1 MKVCKFGG
9 TSLASA
15 PQINKAVEIIRADSE
30 RQAVVLSAPGKRNS
44 QDIKITDLLINCHR
58 EKAAGQDYQGTFE
71 KIRARFLELVELLQ
85 VAVPIEEELDSILKQ
100 IEQGATLDFAE
111 SRGEYL
117 NSLMVSRLLDA
128 EFVDAAEVVRLTAD
142 GRVDPESYRLI
153 AQRLAGASGQFVV
166 PGFYGTGPDGNI
178 KSFSRGGSDITG
190 AIVARGVS
198 ATVYEN
204 WTDVSGILQADP
216 RIVEAARPI
225 AEITYAEIREL
236 ASCGANVF
244 HEEAI
249 APVRDVGIPI
259 NIKNTNSPDDAGT
272 LILPE
277 RSLEAQPVVGV
288 SGKKPY
294 RMLMAEK
301 FMLKRYPELPGQ
313 IKDTLA
319 QQGLFVEY
327 DLKGFDTL
335 ALLVDNSESFDEQA
349 ICEKITSA
357 TAVDSCRFGI
367 DVALVG
373 VVGAGL
379 PSQTGLLGR
388 MLSALDQAGI
398 QVRSLSYG
406 GSQMTALLAVN
417 LDDYVATLKTLVASL
432 QV

>member
-15 PQINKAVEIIRADSE
+15 PQINKAVEIIRADSK
-30 RQAVVLSAPGKRNS
+30 RQAVVLSAPGKRDS

-58 EKAAGQDYQGTFE
+58 EKAAGKNYRDTF
-71 KIRARFLELVELLQ
+71 KTIRARFLELVELLH
-85 VAVPIEEELDSILKQ
+85 VEVSIEEELDSILEK

-117 NSLMVSRLLDA
+117 NGLIVSRLLDA
-128 EFVDAAEVVRLTAD
+128 EFVDAAEVIRLTAD
-142 GRVDPESYRLI
+142 GRVDPESYCLI
-153 AQRLAGASGQFVV
+153 EQRLAGVSGKFVV

-190 AIVARGVS
+190 AIVTRGVK
-198 ATVYEN
+198 AEVYEN

-216 RIVEAARPI
+216 RIVPAARTI

-259 NIKNTNSPDDAGT
+259 NIKNTNRPDDAGT
-272 LILPE
+272 LILPQ

-313 IKDTLA
+313 IKDILA

-335 ALLVDNSESFDEQA
+335 AMLVDNSESFDEQA
-349 ICEKITSA
+349 VCNKITAA
-357 TAVDSCRFGI
+357 TGVDNCHFGI

-373 VVGAGL
+373 IIGAGL

-406 GSQMTALLAVN
+406 ASQMTALLAVN

>member
-15 PQINKAVEIIRADSE
+15 PQINKAVEIIRADST
-30 RQAVVLSAPGKRNS
+30 RQAVVLSAPGKRDS

-58 EKAAGQDYQGTFE
+58 EKNDGLDFKATFA
-71 KIRARFLELVELLQ
+71 KIRERFLELVELLQ
-85 VAVPIEEELDSILKQ
+85 VDVPIDAELAYIFEQ
-100 IEQGATLDFAE
+100 IDQAATLDFAE

-117 NSLMVSRLLDA
+117 NGLIVSRLLGA
-128 EFVDAAEVVRLTAD
+128 EFVDAAEVIRLTGD

-153 AQRLAGASGQFVV
+153 EQRLAGSSGQFVV

-190 AIVARGVS
+190 AIVARGVK
-198 ATVYEN
+198 AQVYEN

-216 RIVEAARPI
+216 RIVATARPI

-236 ASCGANVF
+236 ASCGASVF

-259 NIKNTNSPDDAGT
+259 NIKNTNCPEDAGT

-277 RSLEAQPVVGV
+277 RSLDKQPVVGV
-288 SGKKPY
+288 SGKQPY

-301 FMLKRYPELPGQ
+301 FMLNRFPDLPGQ
-313 IKDTLA
+313 IKDALA

-335 ALLVDNSESFDEQA
+335 ALLVDNSDPFDEQA
-349 ICEKITSA
+349 VCAKISAA

-373 VVGAGL
+373 IIGAGL
-379 PSQTGLLGR
+379 PTQTGLLGR

-432 QV
+432 QA

>member
-15 PQINKAVEIIRADSE
+15 PQINKAVEIIRADSA
-30 RQAVVLSAPGKRNS
+30 RQAVVLSAPGKRDS

-58 EKAAGQDYQGTFE
+58 EKTDGRDFKTTFG
-71 KIRARFLELVELLQ
+71 KIRERFLELVELLQ
-85 VAVPIEEELDSILKQ
+85 VDVPIDAELTNILDQ
-100 IEQGATLDFAE
+100 IDQGATLDFAE

-117 NSLMVSRLLDA
+117 NGLIVSRLLGA
-128 EFVDAAEVVRLTAD
+128 EFVDAAEIIRLTAD

-153 AQRLAGASGQFVV
+153 EQRLAGASGQFVV
-166 PGFYGTGPDGNI
+166 PGFYGSGPDGNI

-190 AIVARGVS
+190 AIVARGVK
-198 ATVYEN
+198 AEVYEN

-216 RIVEAARPI
+216 RIVPTALPI

-236 ASCGANVF
+236 ASCGASVF

-249 APVRDVGIPI
+249 APVRNVGIPI
-259 NIKNTNSPDDAGT
+259 NIKNTNRPEDTGT

-277 RSLEAQPVVGV
+277 RSLDKQPVVGV
-288 SGKKPY
+288 SGKQPY
-294 RMLMAEK
+294 RILMVEK
-301 FMLKRYPELPGQ
+301 FMLNRFPELPGQ
-313 IKDTLA
+313 IKEILA

-335 ALLVDNSESFDEQA
+335 ALLVDNSDPFDEQA
-349 ICEKITSA
+349 VCAKISAA

-373 VVGAGL
+373 IIGAGL
-379 PSQTGLLGR
+379 PTQTGLLGR
-388 MLSALDQAGI
+388 MLSGLDQADI

-406 GSQMTALLAVN
+406 GSQMTVLLAVN

-432 QV
+432 QA

>member
-44 QDIKITDLLINCHR
+44 QDIKITDLLINCQR
-58 EKAAGQDYQGTFE
+58 EKVAGQDYRATFA

-85 VAVPIEEELDSILKQ
+85 VDVPLTGELDSILQQ
-100 IEQGATLDFAE
+100 IEQGATLDYAE

-117 NSLMVSRLLDA
+117 NSLMVSRLLNA
-128 EFVDAAEVVRLTAD
+128 EFVDAAEVIRLTAD

-153 AQRLAGASGQFVV
+153 AQRLAGESGQFVV

-259 NIKNTNSPDDAGT
+259 NIKNTNRPDDAGT

-335 ALLVDNSESFDEQA
+335 AMLVDNSDICDEQA
-349 ICEKITSA
+349 ICATIASA
-357 TAVDSCRFGI
+357 TEVDSCRFGI

-417 LDDYVATLKTLVASL
+417 LDDYVATLKTLVATL